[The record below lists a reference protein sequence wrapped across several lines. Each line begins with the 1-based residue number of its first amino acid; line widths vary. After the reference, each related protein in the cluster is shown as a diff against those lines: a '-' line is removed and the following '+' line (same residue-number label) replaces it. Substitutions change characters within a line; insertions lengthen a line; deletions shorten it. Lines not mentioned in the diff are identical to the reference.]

1 MILEVAVF
9 TIKKGQGPAFEQAM
23 AKAKKVISASPG
35 FRNLKISAS
44 IDWPYMLRVCW
55 NRLETTRSF
64 ANPAVQEWRALSG
77 FFDGPPWWAFNS
89 PFETVAQ
96 QWAHERTHPRRRVVA
111 QRPEAFRQI
120 WQRRARPWTSSP
132 GCSTSQL

>member
-9 TIKKGQGPAFEQAM
+9 TIKKGQGPAFEKAM

-44 IDWPYMLRVCW
+44 IENPGRYMLRVCW
-55 NRLETTRSF
+55 NRLEDHMVTFRESERF
-64 ANPAVQEWRALSG
+64 KEWRAHIQD
-77 FFDGPPWWAFNS
+77 FFDGPPVVEHFNS

-96 QWAHERTHPRRRVVA
+96 Q
-111 QRPEAFRQI
+111 
-120 WQRRARPWTSSP
+120 
-132 GCSTSQL
+132 